1 MIFGGSGG
9 KNNKTV
15 AVDRAKR
22 EVLSENLRSELH
34 LK

>member
-15 AVDRAKR
+15 VVDRAKR
-22 EVLSENLRSELH
+22 SPLRELE
-34 LK
+34 K